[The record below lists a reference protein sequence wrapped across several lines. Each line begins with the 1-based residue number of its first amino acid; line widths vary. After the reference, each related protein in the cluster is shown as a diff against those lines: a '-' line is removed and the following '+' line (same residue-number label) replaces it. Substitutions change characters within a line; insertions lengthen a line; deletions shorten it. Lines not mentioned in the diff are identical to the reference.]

1 MTVPVSAAASLS
13 AVKGVGPGLTVDFIA
28 PKRNVSQVI
37 LVSGLI
43 TGGLVAMEASQDGS
57 SWVSHTVVDVSQ
69 GINLAVDNRY
79 GAYRYWRSSVIAAVT
94 GGGTVSTT
102 FMEAG

>member
-1 MTVPVSAAASLS
+1 MTIPVPASASLS
-13 AVKGVGPGLTVDFIA
+13 AVKVAGPGATVDFDL

-37 LVSGLI
+37 IVSGLI
-43 TGGLVAMEASQDGS
+43 TGGLVAMEASQDGVN
-57 SWVSHTVVDVSQ
+57 WISHTVVDVSQ

-79 GAYRYWRSSVIAAVT
+79 GAYRYWRSNVIAEIT
-94 GGGTVSTT
+94 GGGRVSTT

>member
-1 MTVPVSAAASLS
+1 MTVPVSAVTSLS
-13 AVKGVGPGLTVDFIA
+13 AVKGAGPGSTVDFSV

-37 LVSGLI
+37 VVSGLI
-43 TGGLVAMEASQDGS
+43 TGGLVAMEASQDGLN
-57 SWVSHTVVDVSQ
+57 WISHTVVDVSQ

-79 GAYRYWRSSVIAAVT
+79 GAYRYWRSNVVAAVT
-94 GGGTVSTT
+94 GGGAVTTT

>member
-1 MTVPVSAAASLS
+1 MTVPVSATSSLS
-13 AVKGVGPGLTVDFIA
+13 AVKVVGPGTTVDFTS

-37 LVSGLI
+37 VVSGLI
-43 TGGLVAMEASQDGS
+43 TGGLVAMEASQDGVN
-57 SWVSHTVVDVSQ
+57 WISHTVVDVSQ

-79 GAYRYWRSSVIAAVT
+79 GAYRYWRSNVITAVV

-102 FMEAG
+102 FMGE

>member
-1 MTVPVSAAASLS
+1 MTTPVSAVTSLAA
-13 AVKGVGPGLTVDFIA
+13 AKQAGPGATVDFST

-37 LVSGLI
+37 VVSGPI
-43 TGGLVAMEASQDGS
+43 TGGLVALEASQDGLN
-57 SWVSHTVVDVSQ
+57 WVSHTVVDVSQ

-79 GAYRYWRSSVIAAVT
+79 GAYRYWRSNAITQVT
-94 GGGTVSTT
+94 GGGNVTTT